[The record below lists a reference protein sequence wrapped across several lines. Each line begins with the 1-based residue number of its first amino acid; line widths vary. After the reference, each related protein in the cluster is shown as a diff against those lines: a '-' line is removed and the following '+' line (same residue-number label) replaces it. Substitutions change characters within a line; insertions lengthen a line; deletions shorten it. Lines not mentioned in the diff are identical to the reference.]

1 MKKYRFYLEKYKD
14 SRQKHICPNCSRK
27 SFVRYI
33 DRESGRYVDEA
44 VGKCDHENSCGY
56 HLRPKDFSNGNNR
69 VFKHKYYFPLNKEKL
84 PDMSFSV
91 FSNDFMVRSFRGYW
105 KNNFFRFLC
114 SKFNE
119 EAVRKAME
127 CYCVGTSDFWDGACI
142 FWQVDSTYRVRT
154 GKIMLYDAD
163 NGHRVKNPR
172 SYIAWV
178 HKMKSVR
185 DFNLKQC
192 LFGEHLLIRYEEKP
206 VALVESEKSAI
217 ICSFYYPEYVW
228 LATGGLN
235 NLNAE
240 KCRVLKGRTV
250 VLFPDLGAEEKWR
263 TAATKIPILRRCRIY
278 TGLRKIATA
287 EEISKGL
294 DIGDYVLREITNYK

>member
-1 MKKYRFYLEKYKD
+1 
-14 SRQKHICPNCSRK
+14 
-27 SFVRYI
+27 
-33 DRESGRYVDEA
+33 
-44 VGKCDHENSCGY
+44 
-56 HLRPKDFSNGNNR
+56 
-69 VFKHKYYFPLNKEKL
+69 
-84 PDMSFSV
+84 
-91 FSNDFMVRSFRGYW
+91 
-105 KNNFFRFLC
+105 
-114 SKFNE
+114 
-119 EAVRKAME
+119 
-127 CYCVGTSDFWDGACI
+127 
-142 FWQVDSTYRVRT
+142 
-154 GKIMLYDAD
+154 MLYDAD

-250 VLFPDLGAEEKWR
+250 ILFPDLGAEEKWL
-263 TAATKIPILRRCRIY
+263 TAATKIPALRRCRIY

-294 DIGDYVLREITNYK
+294 DIGDYLLRAK

>member
-1 MKKYRFYLEKYKD
+1 MRKYRFYLEKYRN
-14 SRQKHICPNCSRK
+14 SRQKHICPNCGRK

-33 DRESGRYVDEA
+33 DRENGEYVDKT

-56 HLRPKDFSNGNNR
+56 HLKPKDFSNGNKLA
-69 VFKHKYYFPLNKEKL
+69 FKRKYYFPLNKDKY
-84 PDMSFSV
+84 PDRSFSV
-91 FSNDFMVRSFRGYW
+91 MSNDVMARSFRRYW

-114 SKFNE
+114 SKYDE
-119 EAVRKAME
+119 EIVRKAMDI
-127 CYCVGTSDFWDGACI
+127 YCVGTYELWDGACI
-142 FWQVDSTYRVRT
+142 FWQVDSAFRVRT
-154 GKIMLYDAD
+154 GKIMQYNAE

-178 HKMKSVR
+178 HKMKGVG
-185 DFNLKQC
+185 DFNLRQC

-217 ICSFYYPEYVW
+217 ICSFHYPEYVW

-235 NLNAE
+235 NLSAE

-250 VLFPDLGAEEKWR
+250 VLFPDLGAEEKWQI
-263 TAATKIPILRRCRIY
+263 AAAKIPSLRGCRIY

-287 EEISKGL
+287 EEIAKGL
-294 DIGDYVLREITNYK
+294 DIGDYLLRERRF